1 MPVRDH
7 FRAFARQPVHLSAT
21 IELVDGS
28 WQQAAL
34 VKDLGLGGAR
44 LEMPEPLAPGTPVRL
59 RVSAPHLWDPL
70 ELKAHVAWADESS
83 PSEKKARVGLRF
95 EHASGKTLRLLL
107 ELFTT
112 HNYD

>member
-21 IELVDGS
+21 IELMDGT

-44 LEMPEPLAPGTPVRL
+44 LEMPEPVAPGTPVRL

-70 ELKAHVAWADESS
+70 ELKAHIAWAHEAHANV
-83 PSEKKARVGLRF
+83 KARVGLRF
-95 EHASGKTLRLLL
+95 DHASSRTLRRLLD
-107 ELFTT
+107 LFATE
-112 HNYD
+112 NYD